1 MMNAVI
7 LVSKHQI
14 KTAVH
19 VTVQKICTKLQRRKE
34 FIPLIYKK
42 DLEEKKSIV
51 NRGIITCNFL
61 VPFYT

>member
-1 MMNAVI
+1 MNAVI
-7 LVSKHQI
+7 LASKHQI

-19 VTVQKICTKLQRRKE
+19 VTVQKFALNYKE
-34 FIPLIYKK
+34 GKNSFLLFTKK
-42 DLEEKKSIV
+42 DLEEKKCIV